1 MPWPRAE
8 TPVPV
13 TSRQYPV
20 NLNLEG
26 QPCLVVG
33 GGAVAARKAAGLVA
47 CGANVSV
54 IAAAA
59 GPAMRALGVP
69 VDERPYRSGDVAGY
83 RLVIAATNDGVVNR
97 AVFDDSEAAGI
108 WVNSADDPVSCT
120 FTLPA
125 VVRRGPIMITV
136 STGGHSPA
144 LSSWL
149 KGRVEEQ
156 LGPEYEELVALLSTA
171 RNDLRAA
178 GRSTE
183 EIDWRS
189 VLDSDMLEHIKA
201 GRISQARE
209 RLRACLSLSSD

>member
-1 MPWPRAE
+1 LTA
-8 TPVPV
+8 PVP
-13 TSRQYPV
+13 TDARQYPV
-20 NLNLEG
+20 NLNLDG
-26 QPCLVVG
+26 RPCLVVG

-47 CGANVSV
+47 CGAKVSV
-54 IAAAA
+54 IATAA
-59 GPAMRALGVP
+59 GPDMVALGVP
-69 VDERPYRSGDVAGY
+69 VEERPYRTGDIDGF
-83 RLVIAATNDGVVNR
+83 RLVIAATNDASVNR
-97 AVFDDSEAAGI
+97 RVFDDGEAVGV
-108 WVNSADDPVSCT
+108 WVNSADDPVSCA

-125 VVRRGPIMITV
+125 VLRRGPIMITV

-149 KGRVEEQ
+149 KARVSEQ
-156 LGPEYEELVALLSTA
+156 VGPEYEQLVDLLSTA

-183 EIDWRS
+183 GVDWRS
-189 VLDSDMLEHIKA
+189 VLDSDMLDQIKA

>member
-1 MPWPRAE
+1 
-8 TPVPV
+8 VPV
-13 TSRQYPV
+13 ESPQYPV
-20 NLNLEG
+20 NLNLDG

-47 CGANVSV
+47 CGACVSV
-54 IAAAA
+54 IAAVA
-59 GPAMRALGVP
+59 GPDIRSLGVP
-69 VDERPYRSGDVAGY
+69 VEERRYRAGDVAGF
-83 RLVIAATNDGVVNR
+83 RLVIAATNDGAVNR
-97 AVFDDSEAAGI
+97 AIFDDGQAAGI
-108 WVNSADDPVSCT
+108 WVNSADDPASCT

-125 VVRRGPIMITV
+125 VVRRGPILITV

-144 LSSWL
+144 LSAWL
-149 KGRVEEQ
+149 KTRVEEQ

-171 RNDLRAA
+171 RRDLRAE

-183 EIDWRS
+183 GIDWRS
-189 VLDSDMLEHIKA
+189 VLDSDMLDHIKA